1 MISGK
6 CSIRKFLKSMY
17 DEAAFLDTES
27 EIDYGVAYTEY
38 EAKVEKFARPIW
50 EICWDS
56 NASDFLVEEIRVRI
70 ADYCCPTSVR
80 YWGKMDDYSQIA
92 VEILPIALFLYNKR
106 EQTWDKYTEEE
117 QDYIAKWFL
126 QINEINLPDN
136 NWLFFRVLTNL
147 IFFFFKKVESPRI
160 SCVRE
165 FEKIEQMYVGN
176 GWYSDGLTRQRDYYV
191 AFAIHYY
198 SLIYARLAKCEDM
211 QRSKKFIERAKL
223 FANEYIYW
231 FSEDGSTVP
240 FGRSLIYRFAANAF
254 WGASVWVGVDTELSV
269 SEIKGIIFR
278 NFRWWEEKQ
287 ISRNGKLSLGYVYP
301 NSFMTEEYNSQFSPL
316 WCLKSAIILDLPEDH
331 LFWHESEANLPELDP
346 IRLQSEAGI
355 FVSRNKESV
364 MLFSIDQRSEYDILN
379 SAAKYEKFVYSNISG
394 FSVQRDINKLA
405 NTGGDSS
412 LTISL
417 DNHVFI
423 NRGRAELI
431 ACNEE
436 YILTR
441 WEPFGKTK
449 QMQIYSYIIP
459 GNPFHVR
466 IHQVKSS
473 ELLYVYDNGFS
484 VDRTDIVQTRKNPP
498 GNEVVLGSIYDSVAR
513 AVRLGDECLD
523 VQAAPNCNILFPNSS
538 FPSVKNIVYPGCT
551 TIINVFG
558 LTKQTEEENKYPDV
572 RYCKRKEAL
581 VIIGNKKIKVPLQY
595 YVDKRI
601 ENMNVFKGK
610 IKRKMQNMLMK

>member
-1 MISGK
+1 
-6 CSIRKFLKSMY
+6 
-17 DEAAFLDTES
+17 
-27 EIDYGVAYTEY
+27 
-38 EAKVEKFARPIW
+38 
-50 EICWDS
+50 
-56 NASDFLVEEIRVRI
+56 
-70 ADYCCPTSVR
+70 
-80 YWGKMDDYSQIA
+80 
-92 VEILPIALFLYNKR
+92 
-106 EQTWDKYTEEE
+106 
-117 QDYIAKWFL
+117 
-126 QINEINLPDN
+126 
-136 NWLFFRVLTNL
+136 
-147 IFFFFKKVESPRI
+147 
-160 SCVRE
+160 
-165 FEKIEQMYVGN
+165 
-176 GWYSDGLTRQRDYYV
+176 
-191 AFAIHYY
+191 
-198 SLIYARLAKCEDM
+198 
-211 QRSKKFIERAKL
+211 
-223 FANEYIYW
+223 
-231 FSEDGSTVP
+231 
-240 FGRSLIYRFAANAF
+240 
-254 WGASVWVGVDTELSV
+254 
-269 SEIKGIIFR
+269 
-278 NFRWWEEKQ
+278 
-287 ISRNGKLSLGYVYP
+287 
-301 NSFMTEEYNSQFSPL
+301 
-316 WCLKSAIILDLPEDH
+316 
-331 LFWHESEANLPELDP
+331 
-346 IRLQSEAGI
+346 
-355 FVSRNKESV
+355 

-538 FPSVKNIVYPGCT
+538 FPSVKISSIQV
-551 TIINVFG
+551 
-558 LTKQTEEENKYPDV
+558 
-572 RYCKRKEAL
+572 AL
-581 VIIGNKKIKVPLQY
+581 Q
-595 YVDKRI
+595 
-601 ENMNVFKGK
+601 
-610 IKRKMQNMLMK
+610 